1 MPGCD
6 VGAQPRSKNPDSLP
20 QQLAPGKLSETD
32 LIYEVVNT
40 GSIPLQKDNNLW
52 ISAKNYAIDTKEQ
65 ALCLY
70 IETHADVKIG
80 LGEQVKAWN
89 RSWQQFTFDKTT
101 ENIISKQTREEKYTS
116 TDVEWWKWLVAALM
130 GPLGLRIEGVT
141 VAIVEGNAPN
151 LGGTFT
157 SIGKNLLQWLE
168 QKTVMLKKIKA
179 PNHVVISLDVD
190 FHPA

>member
-1 MPGCD
+1 MDKCN
-6 VGAQPRSKNPDSLP
+6 K
-20 QQLAPGKLSETD
+20 
-32 LIYEVVNT
+32 
-40 GSIPLQKDNNLW
+40 
-52 ISAKNYAIDTKEQ
+52 YAIDTKDQ

-70 IETHADVKIG
+70 IETHADVKVG

-151 LGGTFT
+151 LGGTVA
-157 SIGKNLLQWLE
+157 SIGKNPLQWLE
-168 QKTVMLKKIKA
+168 QKTVMLKKIKT